1 MPRYEWRRRV
11 IPSCANAAQEAVAQL
26 RSRGVRADLKRGWLV
41 LDLLLDGG
49 DADVKAE
56 AASLLDSVWPAW
68 RQCVEE

>member
-1 MPRYEWRRRV
+1 
-11 IPSCANAAQEAVAQL
+11 VAQL